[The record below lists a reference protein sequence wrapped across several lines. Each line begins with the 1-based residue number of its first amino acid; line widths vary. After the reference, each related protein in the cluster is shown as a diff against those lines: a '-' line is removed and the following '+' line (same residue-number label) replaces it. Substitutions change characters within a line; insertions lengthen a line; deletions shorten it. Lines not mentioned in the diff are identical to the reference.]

1 MSKKKRHA
9 SSIPD
14 ELIDSLLS
22 NCDAKEL
29 LTEESKGVPRVAG
42 QFPNEASLLRLVT
55 AVIS

>member
-22 NCDAKEL
+22 NCGAKEL
-29 LTEESKGVPRVAG
+29 LTEESKGVP
-42 QFPNEASLLRLVT
+42 ASRGN
-55 AVIS
+55 SQMKHPYSGS